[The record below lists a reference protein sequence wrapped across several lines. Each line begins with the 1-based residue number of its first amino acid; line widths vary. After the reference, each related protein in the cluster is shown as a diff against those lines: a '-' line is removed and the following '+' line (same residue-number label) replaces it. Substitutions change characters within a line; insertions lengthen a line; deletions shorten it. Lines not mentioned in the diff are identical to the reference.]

1 MEYPTRR
8 PRERP
13 RQYPLIIKQDGRE
26 RTIDVPIEE
35 YLPIIVLPVFDVP
48 GYVEDRDALRA
59 IGLTAP
65 VQVGGPSIRQLAE
78 KYGSDGGVQVSYQGY
93 ALAQLLAKIA
103 YGFAIAK
110 YGLGK
115 IQVAYVVPGILEKE
129 KNIGRWVGCDR
140 KLSRFLDPGNE
151 PHAIRIFRNKEN
163 DIIGR
168 VRLFAEFETP
178 EYIVNVGRLKES
190 VAVHLPK
197 DRTKRR
203 GKEAG

>member
-1 MEYPTRR
+1 M
-8 PRERP
+8 
-13 RQYPLIIKQDGRE
+13 
-26 RTIDVPIEE
+26 
-35 YLPIIVLPVFDVP
+35 
-48 GYVEDRDALRA
+48 
-59 IGLTAP
+59 
-65 VQVGGPSIRQLAE
+65 
-78 KYGSDGGVQVSYQGY
+78 
-93 ALAQLLAKIA
+93 AQLLAKIA
-103 YGFAIAK
+103 YGFAVAK

-197 DRTKRR
+197 DRTKGR